1 MFALQ
6 FTFDIGEQA
15 YINGSPILNGANV
28 LNQITFSNG
37 TNVISANY
45 DSNNHKI
52 LVTLSYVTAHR
63 PVTLK
68 NTITDQA
75 GNNIIA
81 TNAEWILYQPNSPNK
96 WEKR

>member
-1 MFALQ
+1 M
-6 FTFDIGEQA
+6 
-15 YINGSPILNGANV
+15 
-28 LNQITFSNG
+28 
-37 TNVISANY
+37 
-45 DSNNHKI
+45 
-52 LVTLSYVTAHR
+52 TLSYVTVHR